1 MPNDYPTISLIR
13 KRNKD
18 VPVFAYMGD
27 FNIKTYGLDTI
38 LWAFADYKNKY
49 LESGSLWLIGDG
61 KDKNQ
66 LIELISKLKIEHAV
80 HLMKLPEDKSRMV
93 LLNQIDLFLRPS
105 RSEYFPTAIIEAAAA
120 AIPSIVSAEILI
132 SEHIKEYKAGYVMEE
147 NNYKHLAKLLL
158 KTLNDIKY
166 NQWSTVRRNSLKM
179 AIDKFQWNKILKS
192 HINLFGATYH
202 S

>member
-1 MPNDYPTISLIR
+1 MTKEYPTISLVR

-38 LWAFADYKNKY
+38 LWAFADYKHKY

-61 KDKNQ
+61 KDKAA
-66 LIELISKLKIEHAV
+66 LIELISKLNIEQSV
-80 HLMKLPEDKSRMV
+80 HLMHLPQGKEKMN

-105 RSEYFPTAIIEAAAA
+105 RSEFFPTAIIEAAAA
-120 AIPSIVSAEILI
+120 AVPSIVSAETTI
-132 SEHIKEYKAGYVMEE
+132 SEQVKEYKAGYVMEE

-158 KTLNDIKY
+158 KTLNEIKY
-166 NQWSTVRRNSLKM
+166 NHWSTMRRNSLKM
-179 AIDKFQWNKILKS
+179 ALDKFQWNKILKT
-192 HINLFGATYH
+192 HVHLYGTMH